1 MRVIPCTLSP
11 TPITYNEACIMSV
24 CLSLC
29 RSVCLSAFV
38 TPPSIYPP
46 PFYTHSLFYLPPYH
60 PSLLLLPFPLY
71 TSLSL
76 SRTETHRHPH
86 AHIHTHLHTS
96 IRSTGCP
103 LHPLAFRHFS
113 ISLSVSA
120 ADISWSLSSLS
131 VTNYRSFLVVSL
143 LFPKRGLR
151 LTREA
156 ARKPNRVCMLS

>member
-1 MRVIPCTLSP
+1 MH
-11 TPITYNEACIMSV
+11 NV
-24 CLSLC
+24 CLSVAVSFC
-29 RSVCLSAFV
+29 RSVCLSALV

-46 PFYTHSLFYLPPYH
+46 TLLHTLPFYLPPYH
-60 PSLLLLPFPLY
+60 PSLLLLPFPL
-71 TSLSL
+71 SL
-76 SRTETHRHPH
+76 THRNTQTSTR
-86 AHIHTHLHTS
+86 THLHRS
-96 IRSTGCP
+96 ILSTGCP

-120 ADISWSLSSLS
+120 VDISWSLSSLS